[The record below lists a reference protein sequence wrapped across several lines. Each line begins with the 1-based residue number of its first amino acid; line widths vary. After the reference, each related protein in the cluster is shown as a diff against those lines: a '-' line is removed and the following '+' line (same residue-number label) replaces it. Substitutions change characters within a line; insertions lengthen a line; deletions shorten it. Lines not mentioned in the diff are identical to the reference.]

1 MEQTT
6 TLDPA
11 PTPPPAAPGVAMSAA
26 EPIRG
31 VDALHPDGQYTSLA
45 KWFHWLTVP
54 PLFIVVLSGL
64 VIRFFKDDAK
74 MGFYALHESLGL
86 VILFLALARLVWR
99 GLATPPLLPDH
110 IPRNMRLAAASVHH
124 ALYLILIV
132 QPLLGFFTTNAY
144 GFPQQGSTA
153 FLGFIDLPKF
163 MEAWEGLA
171 IVLHWL
177 HSLMGWLLIP
187 LLGAHIAGAIY
198 HHALRK
204 DGTLLRML

>member
-1 MEQTT
+1 MDQ
-6 TLDPA
+6 PA
-11 PTPPPAAPGVAMSAA
+11 TAPAAPVMSAA

-31 VDALHPDGQYTSLA
+31 VDALHPDGQYTTLA

-54 PLFIVVLSGL
+54 PLFIVLLSGL
-64 VIRFFKDDAK
+64 VIRFIKDDAK

-86 VILFLALARLVWR
+86 LLLFLVIARLVWR
-99 GLATPPLLPDH
+99 GLSAPPPLPASV
-110 IPRNMRLAAASVHH
+110 PRNMRLAAASVHH
-124 ALYLILIV
+124 ALYVILIL

-144 GFPQQGSTA
+144 GFPLQGATA

-163 MEAWEGLA
+163 MEPWEGLA
-171 IVLHWL
+171 VLLHWL
-177 HSLMGWLLIP
+177 HSLTGWLLIP
-187 LLGAHIAGAIY
+187 LLAAHILGAIY